1 MPPVADY
8 YDDVRD
14 EPKPITEEYDS
25 VADDP
30 TVDPE
35 RLAKLLE
42 QPTDTARH
50 VLRLM
55 DGVESYHPPLFED
68 IEDGLLLP
76 GFEGFKDTL
85 HDLWERIK
93 QWLAAVRRWIMDD
106 GRQADIALNALSL
119 QCENLKVDTRAKL
132 SSQQSGQF
140 KIKGRIT
147 SLSVFYAPPRD
158 IGQLI
163 SNLRMMN
170 RFMGDYLN
178 LVDRQML
185 GNVGRVAV
193 RVSQLDPARLFAPD
207 LEDLAVELRRM
218 APENAITS
226 LNLQP
231 VKGSSRRYSSLHLMG
246 NLRLIYQ
253 PGGDARGMSR
263 VLSQTLRLM
272 HSDINP
278 RPMPPEITFSKFGRI
293 QSDQL
298 LQWVGTSI
306 DQLKHHTQP
315 AMRKRRMRSLEEM
328 EMAVDRF
335 IQKTDQLTDTDT
347 QGHRELIRQVV
358 QTGRSV
364 NDWLNNP
371 YHGMIA
377 NHIRSLRA
385 ALMVCRMNVS

>member
-14 EPKPITEEYDS
+14 EPKPITEKKETP
-25 VADDP
+25 VDDP
-30 TVDPE
+30 TLDPE
-35 RLAKLLE
+35 RLADLLG

-55 DGVESYHPPLFED
+55 DGVETFQPPMFDDVDPELM
-68 IEDGLLLP
+68 LP

-85 HDLWERIK
+85 HDMWERIK
-93 QWLAAVRRWIMDD
+93 QWLSAVRRWIMDD
-106 GRQADIALNALSL
+106 SRQATMALDALSI
-119 QCENLKVDTRAKL
+119 QRENLQVETRAKL
-132 SSQQSGQF
+132 SSQQGGQF

-158 IGQLI
+158 VGQLI
-163 SNLRMMN
+163 SNLRMMS
-170 RFMGDYLN
+170 RFMSDYLN
-178 LVDRQML
+178 LVDRQVL

-193 RVSQLDPARLFAPD
+193 RVGQLDPARLFAPD
-207 LEDLAVELRRM
+207 LEDLAVELSRI
-218 APENAITS
+218 APENAITT
-226 LNLQP
+226 LNLRP

-246 NLRLIYQ
+246 NLRLIYH
-253 PGGDARGMSR
+253 PGGESHGISR
-263 VLSQTLRLM
+263 LLSQTLRLM

-278 RPMPPEITFSKFGRI
+278 RPMPNEITFSRFGRI

-298 LQWVGTSI
+298 LQWVETSI
-306 DQLKHHTQP
+306 DQLRYHTQP
-315 AMRKRRMRSLEEM
+315 AMRKRRLRSLEEL
-328 EMAVDRF
+328 ESAVERF
-335 IQKTDQLTDTDT
+335 IQKTDHLTDTDT
-347 QGHRELIRQVV
+347 QGQRELIRQVV